1 MDVVLLE
8 GHGMKLRSVS
18 IFFSLTVITT
28 ACAAD
33 EVAKFTARA
42 VAREAAEKALE
53 ESKNEDFFSKHK
65 KRILFKG
72 DLGCIADDFGRGSK
86 NCSGMNFLGFNFSGK
101 DLIGVNFSR
110 SVFTNADFSNANL
123 SNSIFEKA
131 DLIGANISNANT
143 KGADFSKA
151 RMPDGT
157 VNK

>member
-1 MDVVLLE
+1 
-8 GHGMKLRSVS
+8 MKLRSAA
-18 IFFSLTVITT
+18 IFFSLAVTTT

-33 EVAKFTARA
+33 EVAKFTVRA

-53 ESKNEDFFSKHK
+53 ESKNEDFFSKLK
-65 KRILFKG
+65 KRILLKG
-72 DLGCIADDFGRGSK
+72 DLSCTADDFGRGSK
-86 NCSGMNFLGFNFSGK
+86 NCSDMNFSGFNFSGK

-123 SNSIFEKA
+123 SNSFFEKA
-131 DLIGANISNANT
+131 DLIGANLSNANT

-157 VNK
+157 VNE